1 MFYNTYIYD
10 FYHLII
16 HNMPPQLKTLLPLFA
31 IFILLFLVARHFL
44 IPESFGKY
52 GHYRANAIDEIAAL
66 PINYAGKAACI
77 ECHEIEVKKLASD
90 MHTSLSCEVCHG
102 PNAKHAD
109 DPEIKEFLVKDG
121 TRQFCGRCH
130 SLNPARKIEAVNQID
145 IKAHHPEKV
154 NCIDCHNPHAVTEIK
169 E

>member
-1 MFYNTYIYD
+1 
-10 FYHLII
+10 
-16 HNMPPQLKTLLPLFA
+16 MPVQLKTLLPLFA

-66 PINYAGKAACI
+66 PIRYAGKAACI
-77 ECHEIEVKKLASD
+77 ECHEIEAEKLASD
-90 MHTSLSCEVCHG
+90 LHAGLSCEICHG

-109 DPEIKEFLVKDG
+109 DYEFKDLLIKDG
-121 TRQFCGRCH
+121 TRQFCSRCH
-130 SLNPARKIEAVNQID
+130 SPNPSRKAEVVNQID
-145 IKAHHPEKV
+145 FKEHHPEKEK
-154 NCIDCHNPHAVTEIK
+154 CTDCHNPHAVTEIN